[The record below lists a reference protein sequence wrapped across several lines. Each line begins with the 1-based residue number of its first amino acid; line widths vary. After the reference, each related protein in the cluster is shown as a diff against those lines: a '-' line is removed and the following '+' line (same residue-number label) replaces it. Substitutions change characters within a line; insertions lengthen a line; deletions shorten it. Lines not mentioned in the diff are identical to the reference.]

1 MFKKIKQFFR
11 RNSLI
16 KHYYGLNGLD
26 KKLEKFVNRDNGFFV
41 ELGANDGITQSNT
54 LFFEKS
60 RKWRG
65 VLIEPTPHNYLKCI
79 ENRSKATKVFCNAC
93 VSFDYT
99 EKFVEI
105 VYSNLMST
113 PAGLESDIPDS
124 KKNANAGLRFL
135 DPGHVNFS
143 FGAVARTLN
152 SILVESDAPRLID
165 LLSLDVEGAE
175 IEVLKGLDHN
185 QFRFNFICM
194 ECRNEE
200 KTISYMKEIGYE
212 LVCKISH
219 FDLLFRN
226 TNVNTN

>member
-135 DPGHVNFS
+135 NPGHVNFS

-152 SILVESDAPRLID
+152 SILIESDAPRLID

-175 IEVLKGLDHN
+175 IEVLKG
-185 QFRFNFICM
+185 
-194 ECRNEE
+194 
-200 KTISYMKEIGYE
+200 
-212 LVCKISH
+212 
-219 FDLLFRN
+219 
-226 TNVNTN
+226 

>member
-26 KKLEKFVNRDNGFFV
+26 EKLEKFVNYDNGFFV

-54 LFFEKS
+54 LFFEKF
-60 RKWRG
+60 RNWRG

-79 ENRSKATKVFCNAC
+79 TNRSKTTKVFCNAC
-93 VSFDYT
+93 VSFNYT

-113 PAGLESDIPDS
+113 PTGLESDIPDS

-152 SILVESDAPRLID
+152 SILIESDAPRLID

-185 QFRFNFICM
+185 QFRFKYILV
-194 ECRNEE
+194 ECRDDA
-200 KTISYMKEIGYE
+200 KIISYMDSINYE
-212 LVCKISH
+212 YVSKLSH
-219 FDLLFRN
+219 MDLLFKNR
-226 TNVNTN
+226 V

>member
-152 SILVESDAPRLID
+152 SILIESDAPRLID

-185 QFRFNFICM
+185 QFRFKYILV
-194 ECRNEE
+194 ECRDDA
-200 KTISYMKEIGYE
+200 KIISYMDSINYE
-212 LVCKISH
+212 YVSKLSH
-219 FDLLFRN
+219 MDLLFKNR
-226 TNVNTN
+226 V